1 MPSEQNRRRKKKKKL
16 TEFRELWGSLF
27 TKNRQ
32 EENLTQATIYS
43 PVMDDGEEEEE
54 TPARASLFRRLWML
68 SNFWALMA
76 LLLFV
81 AFIITMV
88 VITVRMWLPQDLSDI
103 EGYDDTLPSRN
114 LERLICRKA
123 PLREVI
129 VIPEA
134 DVNRYLRDTC
144 RIRQDG
150 FFSIFSQGHGI
161 AVRFHDGYAEL
172 IIDRVFGRDTH
183 QTTAVNISFTRE
195 VKDEDAPELHV
206 ALRGGKPIFG
216 TIHRGGRIGKLAIP
230 QRHIVIL
237 QPALETLKSS
247 YPAICDV
254 LLENGYCPFFEEGRV
269 VLRPYSTIQSPKSQ
283 Q

>member
-1 MPSEQNRRRKKKKKL
+1 MPSEQNRRRRKKKKL

-43 PVMDDGEEEEE
+43 PVLEDGEEEQE
-54 TPARASLFRRLWML
+54 TPGSGSLFRKLWML
-68 SNFWALMA
+68 SNFWAMMA

-81 AFIITMV
+81 TFIITMI
-88 VITVRMWLPQDLSDI
+88 VITVRMWQPQDLSDI
-103 EGYDDTLPSRN
+103 EGYNDTIPSRN

-134 DVNRYLRDTC
+134 DINRYLRDTC

-161 AVRFHDGYAEL
+161 AFRFHDGYAEL
-172 IIDRVFGRDTH
+172 IIDRVFGHDSH

-195 VKDEDAPELHV
+195 VTDEQPKLNV
-206 ALRGGKPIFG
+206 ALRGGSPIFG

-230 QRHIVIL
+230 QRHITIL
-237 QPALETLKSS
+237 QPALESLKGS
-247 YPAICDV
+247 YPAICEV
-254 LLENGYCPFFEEGRV
+254 LLDNGYCPFFEEGRV

>member
-1 MPSEQNRRRKKKKKL
+1 M
-16 TEFRELWGSLF
+16 WGSLF

-43 PVMDDGEEEEE
+43 PVLEDGEEEQE
-54 TPARASLFRRLWML
+54 TPGSGSLFRKLWML
-68 SNFWALMA
+68 SNFWAMMA

-81 AFIITMV
+81 TFIITMI
-88 VITVRMWLPQDLSDI
+88 VITVRMWQPQDLSDI
-103 EGYDDTLPSRN
+103 EGYNDTIPSRN

-134 DVNRYLRDTC
+134 DINRYLRDTC

-161 AVRFHDGYAEL
+161 AFRFHDGYAEL
-172 IIDRVFGRDTH
+172 IIDRVFGHDSH

-195 VKDEDAPELHV
+195 VTDEQPKLNV
-206 ALRGGKPIFG
+206 ALRGGSPIFG
-216 TIHRGGRIGKLAIP
+216 TIHRGGRIGKLAVP
-230 QRHIVIL
+230 QRHITIL
-237 QPALETLKSS
+237 QPALESLKGS
-247 YPAICDV
+247 YPAICEV
-254 LLENGYCPFFEEGRV
+254 LLDNGYCPFFEEGRV